1 MSKVSAIQLNSGPNI
16 KVNLYD
22 VKTYIE
28 KISDT
33 KTEIV
38 ILPENFALMPE
49 NDNDYIKFSENLD
62 DGQIQNYISDLARR
76 YKLWIVAGTIPVKSS
91 DSERVWL
98 VQLLMMIL
106 VEGYHSIIKFIFLMS
121 RSQNQKNLTM
131 SPNILPGEKIEVI
144 DTPIGRAGI
153 ACCYD
158 LRFPELFRLQQDKK
172 IEVIICL
179 HPSQNKLVRYIGRL

>member
-91 DSERVWL
+91 DSERVMASTITYDDTGRRVSL
-98 VQLLMMIL
+98 YNKIHLFDVTLPKSK
-106 VEGYHSIIKFIFLMS
+106 ESYNESKYFIFI
-121 RSQNQKNLTM
+121 KH
-131 SPNILPGEKIEVI
+131 K
-144 DTPIGRAGI
+144 
-153 ACCYD
+153 
-158 LRFPELFRLQQDKK
+158 
-172 IEVIICL
+172 
-179 HPSQNKLVRYIGRL
+179 